1 MNTQAALQVRK
12 RHCGDPS
19 HTEMEHRMRRSSP
32 LLQPQDQPDRVRL
45 RRRNLLQAMALTGV
59 AGLAA
64 CGGGRGHG
72 GIGIAGSGTGASG
85 DGGAGAAS
93 TVDEGKV
100 SVIDRRVKVSDS
112 PAVSLQVRDWQ
123 SPRGTGPVFVLLA
136 GLGANA
142 GSFDSLAPALAAKSR
157 VIAISRRGY
166 GLSDKPLPVKTTT
179 QFYEV
184 DTLVA
189 DLKAVLDAMGVDR
202 AVLAG
207 HSIAGN
213 EITRFA
219 GLYPERTQGLI
230 YLDTTFDYTVDGDS
244 GGEEAPKNT
253 LLEEP
258 SPKPEDL
265 RSLQAAIAFARRTS
279 KNWWPAL
286 EANLRNAIDIHA
298 DGSVS
303 INTPSEVNN
312 AMDTAAHSYSPDYK
326 AVRAPSLV
334 VSALPAENRDLCPW
348 LEQPLDAKT
357 QKDAETYLRIL
368 RRARISDSNKLVAA
382 LDTPNRLT
390 LDNSN
395 HTDFFME
402 REAEVLR
409 AIQFMTW
416 A

>member
-1 MNTQAALQVRK
+1 M
-12 RHCGDPS
+12 
-19 HTEMEHRMRRSSP
+19 
-32 LLQPQDQPDRVRL
+32 
-45 RRRNLLQAMALTGV
+45 LQAMALAGV
-59 AGLAA
+59 AGLPA
-64 CGGGRGHG
+64 CGGGSGHG
-72 GIGIAGSGTGASG
+72 GIGNAGSGTGATG
-85 DGGAGAAS
+85 DVLAGAPTDARVEAG
-93 TVDEGKV
+93 TARTADEGKV

-112 PAVSLQVRDWQ
+112 PEVSLQVSDWQ
-123 SPRGTGPVFVLLA
+123 SPRNTGPVFVLLA

-166 GLSDKPLPVKTTT
+166 GLSDKPLPVKTAT

-189 DLKAVLDAMGVDR
+189 DLKAVLDALGVNR

-219 GLYPERTQGLI
+219 GLHPERTQGLI
-230 YLDTTFDYTVDGDS
+230 YLDTTFDYTVDADS

-258 SPKPEDL
+258 GPKPEDR

-279 KNWWPAL
+279 KSWWPAL
-286 EANLRNAIDIHA
+286 KANLRNAIDIHA

-303 INTPSEVNN
+303 INTPSEVND
-312 AMDTAAHSYSPDYK
+312 AMETAAHAYSPDYK

-334 VSALPAENRDLCPW
+334 VSALPAENRDLFPW
-348 LEQPLDAKT
+348 LELPLDAKT
-357 QKDAETYLRIL
+357 QADAQTFLRII